1 MTYFPDAFCIGSVLK
16 MRLNTANTTSCLNV
30 KNFTE
35 KFNTK
40 SSDFLALTKWIQQSI
55 ILINL
60 YGQIVLMFYPLNKK
74 SKYLPNKFPAI
85 SYYMRANMLQ
95 MIFFSMHEPKKN
107 NIDNHGFL
115 ISTKISGGSIAI
127 NLAKSRVRFHV
138 KFRIQP
144 EAEKITN
151 AYLSILAIKNEFVT
165 STTSRFQ
172 IFCIMSFA
180 VQVIVMYTIQ
190 EKEENNQ

>member
-1 MTYFPDAFCIGSVLK
+1 
-16 MRLNTANTTSCLNV
+16 
-30 KNFTE
+30 
-35 KFNTK
+35 
-40 SSDFLALTKWIQQSI
+40 
-55 ILINL
+55 
-60 YGQIVLMFYPLNKK
+60 MFYPLNKK

-107 NIDNHGFL
+107 NVDNHGFL

-180 VQVIVMYTIQ
+180 V
-190 EKEENNQ
+190 